1 VNDIITKY
9 TDTFKRKALDIKSI
23 KEYIFNLNI
32 NSVHQCILLYNCG
45 TDNDLYHNIFYTV
58 YYIINNLPEEKDIK
72 TTIMTY
78 IYYIVL
84 SISMLFWA
92 SCNGTLKQE
101 LIDGMKAKLP
111 SDKIK
116 DICKYIYNIKDFAT
130 NSIKPYFKK
139 YRGKILM
146 VKEHPLIKQFD
157 MKINILVLINI
168 FEKIFTNKELTFED
182 IFKFTKQD
190 LPDYAKHALTEDAL
204 EVQDKEVKPIPILVR
219 QPHRF
224 MRKRV
229 VKPKPTPPTL
239 ELSLI
244 HI

>member
-1 VNDIITKY
+1 MNY
-9 TDTFKRKALDIKSI
+9 
-23 KEYIFNLNI
+23 
-32 NSVHQCILLYNCG
+32 
-45 TDNDLYHNIFYTV
+45 
-58 YYIINNLPEEKDIK
+58 
-72 TTIMTY
+72 
-78 IYYIVL
+78 
-84 SISMLFWA
+84 
-92 SCNGTLKQE
+92 
-101 LIDGMKAKLP
+101 
-111 SDKIK
+111 
-116 DICKYIYNIKDFAT
+116 
-130 NSIKPYFKK
+130 KK

-239 ELSLI
+239 ERQPGIVRGSPPTLERIPGFVEEVKPIPTL
-244 HI
+244 